1 MVKKSL
7 CSFAFKGL
15 VFDKFYRHRLL
26 IKLVDTKINVTK
38 AAFTD
43 TIRPVEEI
51 MLYFFDSVLI
61 RFIFRYH

>member
-1 MVKKSL
+1 MIEKSL

-15 VFDKFYRHRLL
+15 VFYKFYRNRLL

-43 TIRPVEEI
+43 TIRPVKEI
-51 MLYFFDSVLI
+51 MLYFFYSAFI
-61 RFIFRYH
+61 RFILRYH